1 MGGLYAKEFIERLQ
15 GGVESLTNQWGLS
28 SHAQVSLLTVSENAT
43 FKVTDALTDR
53 QIVVRVHR
61 PGYHTKAEI
70 ASELS
75 WIEALRKDSVVTTP
89 APVPMLNGQIITG
102 FDDQGTHRDAVA
114 FEFMQGEEPGQT
126 AKLEAGFQELGAIS
140 ARLHQH
146 TKHWRRPTEFVR
158 KTWNF
163 ETIAGHSAHW
173 GPWQAALGLND
184 EGHAILQRAV
194 EQLERQTNEYSMSG
208 SRFGLIHADLR
219 LANLLD
225 DGERLGVIDF
235 DDCGFGWY
243 GYDFAAAV
251 SFIEREPYIGMLFD
265 SWVTGYRHVAALSDE
280 DEAMIPTFVMLRRLQ
295 LTAWIASHSE
305 TPTAQEFGDGFTEGT
320 IAMAEKFLKGERPF
334 DE

>member
-1 MGGLYAKEFIERLQ
+1 MSGLYAKEFIERLQ

-75 WIEALRKDSVVTTP
+75 WIEALR
-89 APVPMLNGQIITG
+89 A
-102 FDDQGTHRDAVA
+102 
-114 FEFMQGEEPGQT
+114 
-126 AKLEAGFQELGAIS
+126 
-140 ARLHQH
+140 
-146 TKHWRRPTEFVR
+146 
-158 KTWNF
+158 WNF